1 LVIDDTILTDIY
13 GGPVDVMSLN
23 DKECWVS
30 LMGKFLSKW
39 SHWGKQVRSS
49 SLIMESLTGGDHSSI
64 DFTCY
69 KKNGKP
75 SVTKEEAK
83 TKIMHVL
90 NSKFV
95 CTAGVDND

>member
-1 LVIDDTILTDIY
+1 
-13 GGPVDVMSLN
+13 
-23 DKECWVS
+23 VS